1 MSAGNLGQEG
11 DSSELRALAADG
23 ESFAHSHALWFSDR
37 KLPTALEALLVEKSG
52 VWWSHNHHLIF
63 LSQQRPQ
70 LTTNKT
76 KPGLNTEQSERK
88 HRLYLLHCCSIQSIH
103 IEL

>member
-37 KLPTALEALLVEKSG
+37 KLPTGGFAGGEIWCLVE
-52 VWWSHNHHLIF
+52 
-63 LSQQRPQ
+63 
-70 LTTNKT
+70 
-76 KPGLNTEQSERK
+76 
-88 HRLYLLHCCSIQSIH
+88 
-103 IEL
+103 